1 MATADAPQLRSA
13 CLSNRRTTIRA
24 RNMKTLLK
32 CNMQVYGGLAVQWIC
47 LSPSV
52 SDAGARAPGQRVWQ
66 RPVEMRSEFVFDPH
80 VLKLVMQPRNYFSGT
95 QPTDAGCKIIW
106 TMFCW
111 LTLRLMV
118 HRTSSP
124 SMPPLHAAGGIF
136 SSSALLNALQ
146 NFAASCFRQVLP
158 GPAKV
163 AASCVHHEV
172 GQICAIPPTY
182 RHIWCKYKMGVHIRQ
197 CNGAAFMH
205 V

>member
-1 MATADAPQLRSA
+1 MQHASIWRIGRAVDLPLTFRF
-13 CLSNRRTTIRA
+13 RRR
-24 RNMKTLLK
+24 R
-32 CNMQVYGGLAVQWIC
+32 
-47 LSPSV
+47 P
-52 SDAGARAPGQRVWQ
+52 RPGQRFWQ

-80 VLKLVMQPRNYFSGT
+80 VLKLVMQPRNYYSGT

-111 LTLRLMV
+111 LTLILMV
-118 HRTSSP
+118 HRTSWP
-124 SMPPLHAAGGIF
+124 SMPPLRAAGGIF

-146 NFAASCFRQVLP
+146 NFAPSCFRQVLP

-172 GQICAIPPTY
+172 GQMCAIPPTY
-182 RHIWCKYKMGVHIRQ
+182 RHIWCKYKVGVHILQ